1 MGHDKSIHIGNSGRE
16 EIAEFLKLKRNIK
29 KKFFFYLNKAIKKY
43 GARDGSKDI
52 EQNIFEGLIQYLN
65 TEKVELKN
73 YDLITKQLL
82 RNKGRVEICSKK
94 LIKLI
99 INDYNRI
106 KINTHSLEIQFI
118 IEDITSTKYGK
129 RQGKK
134 ADILKMSINNQEFF
148 TEESLAEHGICD
160 TDTEVDIEMKYF
172 IDKYYQSLTI
182 EEQEIFTKYFYE
194 ETSYANML
202 EMGYVKNEYTLKSFI
217 KKTKKYFHNQLIE
230 DN

>member
-1 MGHDKSIHIGNSGRE
+1 MWS
-16 EIAEFLKLKRNIK
+16 A
-29 KKFFFYLNKAIKKY
+29 YAI
-43 GARDGSKDI
+43 
-52 EQNIFEGLIQYLN
+52 EN
-65 TEKVELKN
+65 
-73 YDLITKQLL
+73 
-82 RNKGRVEICSKK
+82 
-94 LIKLI
+94 
-99 INDYNRI
+99 
-106 KINTHSLEIQFI
+106 
-118 IEDITSTKYGK
+118 ITSTKYGK
-129 RQGKK
+129 REGKK

-182 EEQEIFTKYFYE
+182 EEGEIFTKYIYE
-194 ETSYANML
+194 DTSYANML

>member
-1 MGHDKSIHIGNSGRE
+1 MRNDKSFHIGNSGRE
-16 EIAEFLKLKRNIK
+16 KIAEFLKLKRNIK

-118 IEDITSTKYGK
+118 IENITSTKYGK
-129 RQGKK
+129 REGKK
-134 ADILKMSINNQEFF
+134 ADILKMSINNQEF
-148 TEESLAEHGICD
+148 
-160 TDTEVDIEMKYF
+160 
-172 IDKYYQSLTI
+172 
-182 EEQEIFTKYFYE
+182 
-194 ETSYANML
+194 
-202 EMGYVKNEYTLKSFI
+202 LKSR
-217 KKTKKYFHNQLIE
+217 YFKNV
-230 DN
+230 NK